1 MDPSSIPPP
10 AGPATNTLPMP
21 TIPATVPFL
30 QEPNNH
36 SPPPPATTAT
46 GVAPSHPP
54 YAEMIYTAIEALKEK
69 EGSSKRAIAKYIE
82 QVYKDQL
89 PPTHSALL
97 THHLNRLKNN
107 GMLQM
112 VKKSYKLPRSANA
125 TDPNPSPSPSG
136 SSRPRGRPRKA
147 QPQPQLQ
154 LESQPQPQPL
164 PAGNVNVNVPQQP
177 QQQQNAE
184 PVWAALGLADEPAVQ
199 PGSELKKR
207 PGRPKKNEASPG
219 AAGTP
224 NPGSA
229 VATPGRRGR
238 PPGSKNSKRKPG
250 RPPKALPAPGLA
262 AAVAAI
268 EASGGP
274 KRGPGRPPKNQQL
287 ATPVT
292 FAAASDPAAAPTPLL
307 PAPAVVP
314 AGGAPATGSPRPRGR
329 PKRIASESGALV
341 AVPVAVGRVRGRG
354 RGRGRARGFGVFGR
368 GRGRGRGRPV
378 GRPRKD
384 ITSVGNSQ
392 NAQNE
397 DLWRKL
403 EHFQTKV
410 KESLA
415 VLRPYF
421 NHESPVTALAALQEL
436 DVLGTMDLHAPLRD
450 ETIPQQPQQ
459 SVQMPL
465 QQQPP
470 MQPAPSP
477 PPPQQQ
483 QQQQHQQQPPPQQF
497 MFPQQFHQFNLP
509 QFQQQ
514 PPQFQHQPPPQQ
526 QLFHP

>member
-1 MDPSSIPPP
+1 MDPSSIPPS

-36 SPPPPATTAT
+36 SPPPPAST
-46 GVAPSHPP
+46 GTNAAPSHPP

-82 QVYKDQL
+82 QVYKEQL
-89 PPTHSALL
+89 PPTHSTLL

-112 VKKSYKLPRSANA
+112 VKKSYRLPRSADA
-125 TDPNPSPSPSG
+125 TDPNPSPSG

-147 QPQPQLQ
+147 QIQPQPQSQLPQLEAQPQPQL
-154 LESQPQPQPL
+154 
-164 PAGNVNVNVPQQP
+164 AGNVNVNVPQ

-207 PGRPKKNEASPG
+207 GRPKKNEVAPG
-219 AAGTP
+219 AAETP
-224 NPGSA
+224 NTSLA

-250 RPPKALPAPGLA
+250 RPPKASPAGGPA
-262 AAVAAI
+262 AA
-268 EASGGP
+268 S
-274 KRGPGRPPKNQQL
+274 GRPAKNQQV

-292 FAAASDPAAAPTPLL
+292 FAAVSDPDAAVTALP
-307 PAPAVVP
+307 PAPVVVP
-314 AGGAPATGSPRPRGR
+314 AGGVPVAGSPRPRGR
-329 PKRIASESGALV
+329 PKRILGEAVTGAII
-341 AVPVAVGRVRGRG
+341 PVAVGATGRGRG
-354 RGRGRARGFGVFGR
+354 RGRGRARGYGFGTFGR

-384 ITSVGNSQ
+384 IILAGTS
-392 NAQNE
+392 QNE
-397 DLWRKL
+397 DLRRKL
-403 EHFQTKV
+403 EHFQAKV

-436 DVLGTMDLHAPLRD
+436 DVLGTMDLNAPLRD

-459 SVQMPL
+459 QLPL

-470 MQPAPSP
+470 PMQPSPSP
-477 PPPQQQ
+477 PPPPQP
-483 QQQQHQQQPPPQQF
+483 HQQLPQPQL

-514 PPQFQHQPPPQQ
+514 PPQYQHQHQPPPQQ